1 MKEGRESR
9 MEAQLGKTR
18 RLTSCMCNFKRH
30 HRALSPVPFLSPPSL
45 HPSPVPPLSK
55 SELFKERNRETG
67 QDVVQLSVI
76 RTDDSSSSRSWAE
89 FRSIDKRSCN
99 KVHLARL
106 PWHIHI
112 TVYVIPHIAHWTS
125 VVKSVTS
132 ITVMTVNLN
141 TQGTWFNG

>member
-76 RTDDSSSSRSWAE
+76 RPDDSSSSRSWAE

-106 PWHIHI
+106 PCHKVHLAYTHNCICNSTYSSLDI
-112 TVYVIPHIAHWTS
+112 SCQICD
-125 VVKSVTS
+125 
-132 ITVMTVNLN
+132 
-141 TQGTWFNG
+141 FNHGNDC